1 MQVIDGCADLAIGRG
16 VAVAMNSRMFDCTV
30 MHHRLEPLRH
40 RFAYKVFMFYLDLD
54 ELDAIDAGLALFSR
68 NRFNLFTLRD
78 RDHLTL
84 HQSSIKEN
92 IKEFL
97 KPAGIDIGSGKIY
110 LLTNLRTAGYVFN
123 PVSFYFCFDDKGN
136 PVCAI
141 PEVGNTFGE
150 LKPYLLTRDS
160 FREGMFRERKVKH
173 FYVSPFF
180 DLDTTFDFQL
190 RVPDKTLRIQIDDYE
205 EGRRAFLSSLVGR
218 ERPLT
223 DFNLLRSFFRIPFV
237 TLKVIALIHIHAGL
251 LYLKKL
257 AYHKKSDNPELQK
270 EVFIW
275 NK

>member
-1 MQVIDGCADLAIGRG
+1 
-16 VAVAMNSRMFDCTV
+16 MNSRMFDCTV

-40 RFAYKVFMFYLDLD
+40 RFVYKVFMFYLDLD
-54 ELDAIDAGLALFSR
+54 ELDAIDAGLTFFSR

-78 RDHLTL
+78 RDHLTF
-84 HQSSIKEN
+84 HKSSIKEN
-92 IKEFL
+92 IREYL
-97 KPAGIDIGSGKIY
+97 KSAGIDIGSGKIY

-123 PVSFYFCFDDKGN
+123 PVSFYFCFDEKGD

-141 PEVGNTFGE
+141 PEVGNTFSE

-160 FREGMFRERKVKH
+160 FRKGTFRERIVKY

-190 RVPDKTLRIQIDDYE
+190 RVPGETLRIQIDDYK
-205 EGRRAFLSSLVGR
+205 EGRKAFLSSLVGR
-218 ERPLT
+218 EKPLT

-237 TLKVIALIHIHAGL
+237 TLKVIALIHIQAGL

-257 AYHKKSDNPELQK
+257 PYHKKSENPDLQK
-270 EVFIW
+270 EVYIW